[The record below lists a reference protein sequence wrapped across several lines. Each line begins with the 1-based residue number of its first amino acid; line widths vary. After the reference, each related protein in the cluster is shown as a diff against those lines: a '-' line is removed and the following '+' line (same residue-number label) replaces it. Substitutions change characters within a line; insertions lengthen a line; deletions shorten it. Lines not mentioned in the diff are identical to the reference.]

1 MNPFVL
7 KDYAGPEYF
16 CNRTEETARIIN
28 AVENQRNLTISSVR
42 KMGKTGLIHH
52 VFNQLESSGNIDTIY
67 LDIYYTDSLAGFIN
81 KLGSAILAERESLTE
96 KIKRIINGFIR
107 NIRPT
112 ISFDSL
118 SGAPVFSFNVENEAR
133 GIKTLEELFGFLHER
148 SAEKPVVIAID
159 EFQQIAEYPEK
170 NIEALLRSNIQ
181 QLQNVNF
188 IFSGSDK
195 QLLTNMFTEVK
206 RPFYQSTEFMH
217 LSEIPE
223 NEYSEFI
230 KSKFNSGAK
239 QILDESVTEILTM
252 TRRHTYYVQFL
263 CNRLFGSNVS
273 EIKAETVRQVY
284 LDILRENEVYY
295 SEFRDLLTKP
305 QWDLLIAL
313 AKEEGIS
320 NISTASFLKTH
331 NLSNPATVR
340 RGIESLLDKKMIYKN
355 DMKYFV
361 YDVFFAR
368 WLERLKP

>member
-52 VFNQLESSGNIDTIY
+52 VCNQLESSGNIDTIY

>member
-1 MNPFVL
+1 MNPFIL

-16 CNRTEETARIIN
+16 CDRAEETGRIIN
-28 AVENQRNLTISSVR
+28 AIENQRNLTISSIR
-42 KMGKTGLIHH
+42 KMGKTGLIRH
-52 VFNQLESSGNIDTIY
+52 VFNQLEKSGSFDTLY

-81 KLGSAILAERESLTE
+81 KLGSAILSEKESLTE
-96 KIKRIINGFIR
+96 KIKRIINVFIR

-133 GIKTLEELFGFLHER
+133 GIKTLEELFGFLQER

-159 EFQQIAEYPEK
+159 EFQQIAGYPEK

-181 QLQNVNF
+181 QLRNVNF

-195 QLLTNMFTEVK
+195 QLLANMFTEVK
-206 RPFYQSTEFMH
+206 RPFYQSTEFLH
-217 LSEIPE
+217 LNEIPE

-230 KSKFNSGAK
+230 KSKFNGGDK
-239 QILDESVTEILTM
+239 QILDEAVTEILTM

-273 EIKAETVRQVY
+273 EIKAETVRQVF

-313 AKEEGIS
+313 AKEEGIG
-320 NISTASFLKTH
+320 NINTSSFLKTH

-340 RGIESLLDKKMIYKN
+340 RGIESLLDKRMIYKN

>member
-52 VFNQLESSGNIDTIY
+52 VFNQLQSSGNIDTIY

-217 LSEIPE
+217 LSEIPV
-223 NEYSEFI
+223 NEYTEFI

-239 QILDESVTEILTM
+239 QILDKSVT
-252 TRRHTYYVQFL
+252 
-263 CNRLFGSNVS
+263 
-273 EIKAETVRQVY
+273 
-284 LDILRENEVYY
+284 
-295 SEFRDLLTKP
+295 
-305 QWDLLIAL
+305 
-313 AKEEGIS
+313 
-320 NISTASFLKTH
+320 
-331 NLSNPATVR
+331 
-340 RGIESLLDKKMIYKN
+340 
-355 DMKYFV
+355 
-361 YDVFFAR
+361 
-368 WLERLKP
+368 